1 MTGDK
6 RICSHRK
13 ERKAEIEY
21 NKRQLLYHFEKA
33 KVAPGSDCDE
43 PEQEAGAKDLP
54 QINWSRS
61 GNHEIA
67 EPSTLFALDD
77 KPDHSVFTKQIPQL
91 LAS

>member
-54 QINWSRS
+54 QIN
-61 GNHEIA
+61 
-67 EPSTLFALDD
+67 
-77 KPDHSVFTKQIPQL
+77 
-91 LAS
+91 